1 MLFSCAKPVF
11 STLPKPPF
19 LTKFSTVQLLTKLCA
34 VSLLQGFV
42 VEILMADLSYCCV
55 SEKCKLA
62 SIQVCLEEVP
72 GLKA

>member
-1 MLFSCAKPVF
+1 MRKTCFQHFAKTIVLNQIVHW
-11 STLPKPPF
+11 S
-19 LTKFSTVQLLTKLCA
+19 LTKLCA

-42 VEILMADLSYCCV
+42 VEILTADLSYCCV

-62 SIQVCLEEVP
+62 SIQVRLEEVP